1 MTGDGPRFRVMT
13 VSGSE
18 KLHEYFASILP
29 PEEFFPPSRAGSAAE
44 ARRALSA
51 SPVDILIVDAPLPD
65 EFGTELCRSLSDTSM
80 GILLLTKAELF
91 ERVAAKVEE
100 NGVFTLQ
107 KPNSRQS
114 FYGAVRLLAA
124 LSVRLQKMEKKNRS
138 LQDKMTDIR
147 AVNRAKWLLIEK
159 LNMSEADAHRFIE
172 KRAMDERIPRREI
185 AEDIIRSYDN

>member
-1 MTGDGPRFRVMT
+1 MTGEGARFRVMT
-13 VSGSE
+13 VSGSD
-18 KLHEYFASILP
+18 KLHEYFESILP
-29 PEEFFPPSRAGSAAE
+29 PEEFFPPRRAGSAAE
-44 ARRALSA
+44 ARRELSA
-51 SPVDILIVDAPLPD
+51 EPADILIVDAPLPD
-65 EFGTELCRSLSDTSM
+65 EFGVELCRSLADASM
-80 GILLLTKAELF
+80 GILLLTKADVYEK
-91 ERVAAKVEE
+91 VTAKV
-100 NGVFTLQ
+100 GGDGIFTLQ

-124 LSVRLQKMEKKNRS
+124 LSVRLQKMERKNRS